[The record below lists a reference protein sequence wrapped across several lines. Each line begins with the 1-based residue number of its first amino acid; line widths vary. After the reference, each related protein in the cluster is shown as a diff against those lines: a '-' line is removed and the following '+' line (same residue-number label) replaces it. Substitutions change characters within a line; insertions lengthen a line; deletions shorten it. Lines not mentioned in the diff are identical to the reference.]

1 MDAMPQ
7 RTNTSFDDL
16 VLNPERRL
24 PCVIVA
30 DRSTSMTGE
39 AIRQLN
45 QGLALFQRDLSSDLV
60 AMKRVEVALVTFGP
74 VVVTQD
80 FATIDRVNFPTL
92 TADNETPM
100 GEAVLRALDLVES
113 RKQIYRTQGV
123 PYYRPWIFVLTDGCP
138 TDDCH
143 AAAAAVAK
151 AERDKKVVFFAL
163 GVDGADFT
171 ALKQLSVRPPLKL
184 DGLDYPSLF
193 LWLSASLRSG
203 SKTQVGAAYSTPSMP
218 RTLGVSR
225 T

>member
-30 DRSTSMTGE
+30 DRSTSMAGE

-45 QGLALFQRDLSSDLV
+45 QGLQLFHRDLSSDLV

-74 VVVTQD
+74 VTVAQD
-80 FATIDRVNFPTL
+80 FATIDRFTFPHL
-92 TADNETPM
+92 DADNETPM
-100 GEAVLRALDLVES
+100 GEAVLRAIDLVER
-113 RKQIYRTQGV
+113 RKQVYRTQGV
-123 PYYRPWIFVLTDGCP
+123 PYYRPWVLLLTDGCP
-138 TDDCH
+138 TDDWQG
-143 AAAAAVAK
+143 AASAIAR
-151 AERDKKVVFFAL
+151 AENDKKLVFFGL
-163 GVDGADFT
+163 GVDGADFNV
-171 ALKQLSVRPPLKL
+171 LQQLSVRPPIKL

-203 SKTQVGAAYSTPSMP
+203 SKSQVGSAFTTPSMP
-218 RTLGVSR
+218 RTMTVSA
-225 T
+225 

>member
-30 DRSTSMTGE
+30 DRSTSMAGE

-45 QGLALFQRDLSSDLV
+45 QGLQLFHRDLSSDLV

-74 VVVTQD
+74 VVVAQD
-80 FATIDRVNFPTL
+80 FATIDRFTFPHL
-92 TADNETPM
+92 DSDNDTPI
-100 GEAVLRALDLVES
+100 GEAVLRAIDLVER
-113 RKQIYRTQGV
+113 RKQVYRTQGV
-123 PYYRPWIFVLTDGCP
+123 PYYRPWVFVLTDGCP
-138 TDDCH
+138 TDTWQG
-143 AAAAAVAK
+143 AAAAVAR
-151 AERDKKVVFFAL
+151 AENEKKLVFFAL
-163 GVDGADFT
+163 GVDGADFNV
-171 ALKQLSVRPPLKL
+171 LSQLSVRPPLKL
-184 DGLDYPSLF
+184 EGLDYPSLF

-203 SKTQVGAAYSTPSMP
+203 SKSQVGTAFTTPSMP
-218 RTLGVSR
+218 RTVTVS